1 MVVAAEAVVRG
12 TAARRTSS
20 EMRTKYEKAEK
31 KTCERK
37 RAVEEE
43 EEEEGNLEEEVDAA
57 KDVNN
62 RIAVDSVANRVFSY
76 KNNCVVP
83 VCISSLY
90 FTQLPRVL
98 NFTDP

>member
-1 MVVAAEAVVRG
+1 
-12 TAARRTSS
+12 
-20 EMRTKYEKAEK
+20 
-31 KTCERK
+31 
-37 RAVEEE
+37 
-43 EEEEGNLEEEVDAA
+43 VDAV

-62 RIAVDSVANRVFSY
+62 RIAVDSVANRFFSY
-76 KNNCVVP
+76 KNNCV

>member
-1 MVVAAEAVVRG
+1 
-12 TAARRTSS
+12 
-20 EMRTKYEKAEK
+20 MRTKYEKAEK

-37 RAVEEE
+37 RAVEE

-62 RIAVDSVANRVFSY
+62 RIAVDSVANRVFSCE
-76 KNNCVVP
+76 NNCVVP

-90 FTQLPRVL
+90 FTQLPRLL

>member
-12 TAARRTSS
+12 TATRRTSS
-20 EMRTKYEKAEK
+20 EMRTKFEKEEK

-43 EEEEGNLEEEVDAA
+43 EEEGNLEEEVDAV

-62 RIAVDSVANRVFSY
+62 RIAVDSVANRFFSY
-76 KNNCVVP
+76 KNNCV

>member
-1 MVVAAEAVVRG
+1 MVVVAEAVVRG

-20 EMRTKYEKAEK
+20 EMRTKFEKAEK

-37 RAVEEE
+37 RAVEEEE

-62 RIAVDSVANRVFSY
+62 RIAVDSVANRFFSY
-76 KNNCVVP
+76 KNNCVV
-83 VCISSLY
+83 CISSLY
-90 FTQLPRVL
+90 FTHLPRVL